1 MNVSKITSYELPMD
15 RVQYVR
21 NQEKRDEDYQKVVER
36 RNFDKIV
43 AERVARNIRLGLDR
57 GQNIDIEA

>member
-1 MNVSKITSYELPMD
+1 MNVSKITSYDLQMD

>member
-1 MNVSKITSYELPMD
+1 MNVSKITSYNLQMD